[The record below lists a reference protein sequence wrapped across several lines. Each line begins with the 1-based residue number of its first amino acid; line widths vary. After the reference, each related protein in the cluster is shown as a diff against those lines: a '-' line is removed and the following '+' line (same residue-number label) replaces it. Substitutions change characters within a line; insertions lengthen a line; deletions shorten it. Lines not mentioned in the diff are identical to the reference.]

1 MTTVRVRFFEMFS
14 ELKSEGYTQVKIA
27 EALGISQA
35 SVSGYI
41 RGEHEISPPVAAL
54 MEIRFGYRKEWLLNG
69 ELPKKVD
76 QISKKAVSEDVEF
89 ARKILKDPEL
99 KEILQEILA
108 LKKAERDRLFSVI
121 RGFLGKG

>member
-1 MTTVRVRFFEMFS
+1 MTNVRERLFEVFS
-14 ELKSEGYTQVKIA
+14 ELKNEGHTQVKIA
-27 EALGISQA
+27 EALGITQGAISA
-35 SVSGYI
+35 YI
-41 RGEHEISPPVAAL
+41 RGDSQISSPVATL
-54 MEIRFGYRKEWLLNG
+54 IEIRFGYRKEWLLNG

-99 KEILQEILA
+99 KEILQAILD

>member
-41 RGEHEISPPVAAL
+41 RGEHDISPPVAAL

-76 QISKKAVSEDVEF
+76 QISKKSVSEDVEF

-108 LKKAERDRLFSVI
+108 LKKADRDRLFSVI

>member
-41 RGEHEISPPVAAL
+41 RGEHDISPPVAAL

-76 QISKKAVSEDVEF
+76 QISKKSVSEDVEF

-108 LKKAERDRLFSVI
+108 LKKADRDRLFSVI
-121 RGFLGKG
+121 RGFLGI

>member
-99 KEILQEILA
+99 KEILQAILG
-108 LKKAERDRLFSVI
+108 LKKADRDRLFSVI
-121 RGFLGKG
+121 RGFLGI

>member
-1 MTTVRVRFFEMFS
+1 MFS

-99 KEILQEILA
+99 KEILQAILE
-108 LKKAERDRLFSVI
+108 LKKSERDRLFSVI

>member
-99 KEILQEILA
+99 KEILQAILE
-108 LKKAERDRLFSVI
+108 LKKSERDRLFSVI

>member
-99 KEILQEILA
+99 KEILHAILD

-121 RGFLGKG
+121 RGFLGI

>member
-99 KEILQEILA
+99 KEILQAILE
-108 LKKAERDRLFSVI
+108 LKKSERDRLFSVI
-121 RGFLGKG
+121 RGFLGI